1 MKYLTLA
8 VATGLL
14 LAAGSVQAQTVSVTP
29 LAERAALD
37 YAQAARFPE
46 WTTLIEIGGIDP
58 VLSDRVPARL
68 SRLGPNGED
77 PRITVWADAMTA
89 LPGDSVTLYAR
100 LERSPAGPLAA
111 LAGAGPEPVAAESV
125 AGTLV
130 AEHSGELG
138 TVQYRDDG
146 LGVDSVAGD
155 GIYTA
160 RFELPADRAPALGQ
174 AESVLVR
181 THALLPGNDQ
191 REATNGFVY
200 SNPAARLTGNISD
213 SVQDGDL
220 VLSIELEVLAPGRV
234 HLAGTLADA
243 GGAPFVAAQHAERLE
258 PGLRSVE
265 LRFYGLAFHDRAIS
279 GPATLAS
286 LAVTST
292 NGMPNA
298 MHPVQSGL
306 HVTRPIDLATLCA
319 TPFNDPLK
327 LQAAERLGAKL
338 SLR

>member
-111 LAGAGPEPVAAESV
+111 DGVVLVPAGA
-125 AGTLV
+125 
-130 AEHSGELG
+130 
-138 TVQYRDDG
+138 
-146 LGVDSVAGD
+146 
-155 GIYTA
+155 
-160 RFELPADRAPALGQ
+160 
-174 AESVLVR
+174 
-181 THALLPGNDQ
+181 
-191 REATNGFVY
+191 
-200 SNPAARLTGNISD
+200 PAA
-213 SVQDGDL
+213 
-220 VLSIELEVLAPGRV
+220 
-234 HLAGTLADA
+234 
-243 GGAPFVAAQHAERLE
+243 AAASFSACS
-258 PGLRSVE
+258 LRRIKY
-265 LRFYGLAFHDRAIS
+265 RFCRA
-279 GPATLAS
+279 TF
-286 LAVTST
+286 
-292 NGMPNA
+292 GMPR
-298 MHPVQSGL
+298 H
-306 HVTRPIDLATLCA
+306 
-319 TPFNDPLK
+319 
-327 LQAAERLGAKL
+327 AAWYKH
-338 SLR
+338 SIK